1 MYPNAVQLAYERNER
16 PVELRLEEQCAAIDD
31 PQTLSSAFLEF
42 IRGEPLSE
50 AEGQIVASTLQSFA
64 TMEEEA

>member
-1 MYPNAVQLAYERNER
+1 LFSVPSTLCPPA
-16 PVELRLEEQCAAIDD
+16 ELRLEEQRAAIDD

-50 AEGQIVASTLQSFA
+50 AEAQIVASALQSFA